1 MEIKQL
7 LEKTQRGNSVSRD
20 LVNRWQGHFQKIPRP
35 TKLKNDWKTQCN
47 HRKFDVER
55 VEFTQRWR
63 LPDYEG

>member
-35 TKLKNDWKTQCN
+35 TKLKNDWKT
-47 HRKFDVER
+47 
-55 VEFTQRWR
+55 
-63 LPDYEG
+63 